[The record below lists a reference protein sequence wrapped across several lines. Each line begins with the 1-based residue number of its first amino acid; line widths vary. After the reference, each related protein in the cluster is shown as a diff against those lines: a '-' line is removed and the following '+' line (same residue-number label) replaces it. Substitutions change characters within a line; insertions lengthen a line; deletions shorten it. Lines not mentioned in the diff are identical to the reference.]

1 MMHYTSCNYCQ
12 NYFYFVHFL
21 LLLSF
26 SVIIAFQQ
34 TQTVL
39 LTALNLFSSIA
50 TYNLHFLL
58 NSATIWLLN
67 DKTDELWSKVADGVP
82 LIRIPKSTGV
92 VGEVIKN
99 GIMLN
104 VPDAY
109 QHSNFNKSV
118 DQRTGYK
125 TTSILCVEN

>member
-1 MMHYTSCNYCQ
+1 MR
-12 NYFYFVHFL
+12 
-21 LLLSF
+21 
-26 SVIIAFQQ
+26 
-34 TQTVL
+34 
-39 LTALNLFSSIA
+39 SSI
-50 TYNLHFLL
+50 FDFW
-58 NSATIWLLN
+58 NSATIWLLD

-125 TTSILCVEN
+125 TTSILCCPVHNENGKYLSEESGTRMEHCSYRHGDFY